1 MIGSIIKGGEE
12 KVKCFE
18 CGGEMTENSTILH
31 LEKDGQPL
39 IIEGVPAKVCQQCG
53 EEYISG
59 PVAEKIGRIL
69 SEEIAPAKTIT
80 VPVIKWKVA

>member
-1 MIGSIIKGGEE
+1 MDRFQGKEEE

-18 CGGEMTENSTILH
+18 CGGEMIETTTTLH
-31 LEKDGQPL
+31 LEKDRRPL
-39 IIEGVPAKVCQQCG
+39 IIENVPAKVCQQCG

-59 PVAEKIGRIL
+59 PVAEEIGRIL
-69 SEEIAPAKTIT
+69 DQEITPNETIT